1 MLHAQK
7 RSSRRLATFVRRRAR
22 GEEQANLP
30 APHRRHR
37 SSSTSFRDQQDR
49 ASRTAS
55 SQRRRMRRC
64 QLIFARHGEE
74 RKELRIYKKGGH
86 ERAESSETRSRCPGR
101 GAGRGRRILGE
112 RDVERVLRGEGELV
126 SLGGER
132 ATTGARE
139 RAGGDEDA
147 HLAVL
152 DLLRAQHLAEPH
164 ELRDVRHDRVALHR
178 RRRNDLVALCERGG
192 ERVSAGSGT
201 SRSPASVRH
210 AALEARYR
218 RERLRSSACTESEE
232 GDALR

>member
-1 MLHAQK
+1 MC
-7 RSSRRLATFVRRRAR
+7 VRIWAS
-22 GEEQANLP
+22 GCEETNLP
-30 APHRRHR
+30 APPRRHC

-55 SQRRRMRRC
+55 SQRQSMRRC
-64 QLIFARHGEE
+64 QLIFARHGENE
-74 RKELRIYKKGGH
+74 RNCGCTKKGGH

-139 RAGGDEDA
+139 REGGDEDA

-218 RERLRSSACTESEE
+218 RERRRSSACTESEE